1 MVIGRGSDADVS
13 LDWDTDVSRVHAEL
27 AFLGGSVDAGRRRS
41 GRAALEAVRRFTLV
55 PESAMH
61 VLGDGP
67 RGDLSSG
74 SDDEPGTT
82 TNIGTALPANF
93 RRYKYF
99 GVAEAEGSTRELVLY
114 DRVDRLTDPR

>member
-1 MVIGRGSDADVS
+1 MLVDYGEPPPTLQLALTPAGPRYQLLLFD
-13 LDWDTDVSRVHAEL
+13 EL
-27 AFLGGSVDAGRRRS
+27 
-41 GRAALEAVRRFTLV
+41 EEVRRFTSL
-55 PESAMH
+55 PESALH

-82 TNIGTALPANF
+82 TNFGTAMPANF

-114 DRVDRLTDPR
+114 DRVARLTDPR